1 VTVLSAVTGTPL
13 ADGGYPA
20 WSWNLV
26 ADVREMWQYPF
37 MVNAFRAGTVVAV
50 TAGVMGWFMVLR
62 RQSFAGHTL
71 ATVGF
76 PGAAGA
82 VLVGVSATY
91 GYFVFCVG
99 AALVIA
105 AVPRA
110 GRDGGIGE
118 SALTG
123 TVQAFLLA
131 CGFLFTALYKGL
143 LGGTTSLLF
152 GSFLGITAGQ
162 VWVLLAVA
170 AGVLALLALIGRPLL
185 FASVDPDVA
194 AARGVPLRPLAT
206 AFLVLLGAAA
216 AETSQITG
224 TLLVFALLV
233 MPAATAQALT
243 ARPARSL
250 ALSAVIAVAVTWL
263 GLTVAYYSPYPIGFW
278 VTTFAFGAY
287 VLARLGQVATDRA
300 ARARGPRGTGG
311 TGGSAGG
318 GDGSADTPRGG
329 AGALAGG
336 PGTRTGGPAAAAGVP
351 GPHAGGPAGGAAGG
365 AVGSVGGPAE
375 RAAGRT
381 GERAAGR
388 TGEDATGRTDRAR
401 DRAGRPAGL
410 PGGAGSRGG
419 GAAAGGVA

>member
-1 VTVLSAVTGTPL
+1 MTATL
-13 ADGGYPA
+13 AAAYPA

-26 ADVREMWQYPF
+26 ADVRDMWSYPF
-37 MVNAFRAGTVVAV
+37 MVNAFRAGTIVAV

-71 ATVGF
+71 AVVGF

-91 GYFVFCVG
+91 GYFAFCVA

-110 GRDGGIGE
+110 GRDGGGAASSE
-118 SALTG
+118 SAVTG

-152 GSFLGITAGQ
+152 GSFLGITTDQ
-162 VWVLLAVA
+162 VWVLLGVA
-170 AGVLALLALIGRPLL
+170 AAVLALLAALGRPLL

-194 AARGVPLRPLAT
+194 AARGVPIRLLST
-206 AFLVLLGAAA
+206 AFLVLLGATA

-224 TLLVFALLV
+224 TLLVFALMV

-243 ARPARSL
+243 AAPRLSL
-250 ALSAVIAVAVTWL
+250 ALSVLLAVAVDWL

-278 VTTFAFGAY
+278 VTTFAFGGY
-287 VLARLGQVATDRA
+287 VLARLGRLAADRL
-300 ARARGPRGTGG
+300 PRTASGRLPVG
-311 TGGSAGG
+311 
-318 GDGSADTPRGG
+318 
-329 AGALAGG
+329 
-336 PGTRTGGPAAAAGVP
+336 GGPA
-351 GPHAGGPAGGAAGG
+351 
-365 AVGSVGGPAE
+365 
-375 RAAGRT
+375 
-381 GERAAGR
+381 
-388 TGEDATGRTDRAR
+388 
-401 DRAGRPAGL
+401 
-410 PGGAGSRGG
+410 
-419 GAAAGGVA
+419 